1 MATTFILL
9 GVLMIFLC
17 GASATLLAQQDTTQ
31 PIDFVHIAET
41 ENLDLS
47 KGLTARVPANPAAG
61 FSFPYY
67 LFVPQEMDSSKPV
80 HLLVEPC
87 NTGTTSDDFE
97 HHDSK
102 AKSLALKKSSHAN
115 RIARR
120 LGVPLLV
127 PVFPRPGGERWR
139 IYTHALDRDTFLI
152 TDGDLR
158 RIDLQLIKMIT
169 HAQQLLQ
176 HNNVKVN
183 EKVFMNGFSASET
196 FTNRFA
202 VLHPKVVRAVATGG
216 VNCIPT
222 CPTDQWKGTTMRY
235 PVGIADIKE
244 IAGIDFD
251 EVAYK
256 RVSQYIYMGALD
268 NNDTVPYRD
277 AYDEVDAKLVK
288 RLIGAEMMP
297 DWWDVSQS
305 IYRALG
311 IPAQFFTYEN
321 TRHEIKDEI
330 IDDIV
335 AFFEANSG
343 NEIVEIVPHQYPSGE

>member
-102 AKSLALKKSSHAN
+102 AKSLALKKSSHVN

-183 EKVFMNGFSASET
+183 EKVFMNGFSASGT

-202 VLHPKVVRAVATGG
+202 ILHPKVVRAVATGG

-256 RVSQYIYMGALD
+256 RVSQYIYSVG
-268 NNDTVPYRD
+268 
-277 AYDEVDAKLVK
+277 
-288 RLIGAEMMP
+288 
-297 DWWDVSQS
+297 
-305 IYRALG
+305 
-311 IPAQFFTYEN
+311 
-321 TRHEIKDEI
+321 
-330 IDDIV
+330 
-335 AFFEANSG
+335 
-343 NEIVEIVPHQYPSGE
+343 